1 MLVYELF
8 LKNKDVEDET
18 TGEAIP
24 CKKVYAKCVNNDFMI
39 ELDRKTIDEYGKKVL
54 PEAEKLQNLL
64 HMPLMNQLS
73 VGLPNY
79 ATGSNSKAPYV
90 SLYGMLKSKKIV
102 LSIKGR
108 KPDGSKGS
116 MSISFDLTNNRV
128 VANVEPSLT
137 LRIENGKYF
146 VGDQLLF
153 NEYVASGII
162 DNNGQFSGKL
172 FEYIGNSFIEY
183 CKMRYINEEFK
194 DNKGTI
200 LFRVVVLPYS
210 IKDQNKT
217 IVYKKGNAV
226 DERSY
231 VIDGESIRLDAFNFP
246 MDSYASSPVV
256 DKFSKF
262 ISYDDKAFT
271 INCNQAESFYKTLG
285 IGNKSLEKIKMPTDY
300 PISGLYWYFIPLF
313 ENLEFQKISG
323 GLYAQLKQ
331 IYAELTLGKKSVSD
345 RAELKIICT
354 KRTQA
359 KVEVILDENLTINQL
374 AENFKLNS
382 ELSASSPLMAFEDV
396 FIIKNRQGEVVDWSP
411 YITAIRSCI
420 SGLGLEKDRILALLT
435 RHVRDKLFDWIKEMP
450 NSFDAQSFFKKAAFC
465 TSLMMTKNNGGEIM
479 DTNEEYAY
487 RIGKIAGEYINYK
500 RSTKETSNSLYDI
513 MTYPKYDR
521 ERLRFVYQK
530 ISLGFLLSKKF
541 DTQGQ
546 SVVQAIADLTPKY
559 EIDDTKSDTDFSY
572 FFYKG
577 LFEKLRG
584 V

>member
-18 TGEAIP
+18 IGEAIP
-24 CKKVYAKCVNNDFMI
+24 CKKVYAKYVNNDFMR
-39 ELDRKTIDEYGKKVL
+39 ELDQKTIDEYGKKVL

-64 HMPLMNQLS
+64 HMPLMNQMS

-79 ATGSNSKAPYV
+79 TTGENSKAPYV
-90 SLYGMLKSKKIV
+90 SLKGMLKSKKIV
-102 LSIKGR
+102 LSIEGKT
-108 KPDGSKGS
+108 DGSKGS
-116 MSISFDLTNNRV
+116 MSISFDLTNNQV
-128 VANVEPSLT
+128 VAKVEPSLT

-172 FEYIGNSFIEY
+172 FKCIGNSFIEY
-183 CKMRYINEEFK
+183 CKTRYINEEFK
-194 DNKGTI
+194 DNKRTI
-200 LFRVVVLPYS
+200 SFRVVVLPYS

-226 DERSY
+226 AERSY
-231 VIDGESIRLDAFNFP
+231 DMGGESIRLDAFNFP
-246 MDSYASSPVV
+246 MDSYASSPVFN
-256 DKFSKF
+256 DSSKF
-262 ISYDDKAFT
+262 FSYDDKAFT
-271 INCNQAESFYKTLG
+271 INCYQAESFYKTLG
-285 IGNKSLEKIKMPTDY
+285 IGNRSLEKIKMPTNY
-300 PISGLYWYFIPLF
+300 PISGLSWYFIPLF

-354 KRTQA
+354 KHTRA

-396 FIIKNRQGEVVDWSP
+396 FLIKNRQGEVVDWSP

-450 NSFDAQSFFKKAAFC
+450 NRSDAQSFFEKAAFC

-479 DTNEEYAY
+479 DANEEYAY

-500 RSTKETSNSLYDI
+500 LATEEPPNSLYDI
-513 MTYPKYDR
+513 LTYPKYDR
-521 ERLRFVYQK
+521 ERLRYVYRK
-530 ISLGFLLSKKF
+530 ISLAFLLSKEF
-541 DTQGQ
+541 ETQGQ
-546 SVVQAIADLTPKY
+546 SVVQAIADLIPKH